1 MPTEHQ
7 EALHCAGDRAP
18 AQVAY
23 TGHGVSL
30 LVIFQSQLDVVL
42 VSPLWVTPAGAGAGV
57 GGLQRCFSIPTM
69 LEPCESLSGAQLM
82 LIFSALLS
90 SKPGSSLRA
99 PASFCSLLRPSAAWL
114 SSLHQ
119 SLLLIPQYLG
129 RCYAS
134 PRPEPFHFLLL

>member
-90 SKPGSSLRA
+90 SKPGMTGRLVTI
-99 PASFCSLLRPSAAWL
+99 PAGTS
-114 SSLHQ
+114 Q
-119 SLLLIPQYLG
+119 LLLSAEAKCCLALKSAPI
-129 RCYAS
+129 S
-134 PRPEPFHFLLL
+134 PPHSTVPWRLLCISPS